1 MMCIIYLQRFF
12 KKSNDASNLEKKK
25 TFNQIIKKQFKDNI
39 LLIITV
45 ISVII
50 GIGLGFVLRIYTNL
64 SVNEKA
70 YFGFPGE
77 VFY

>member
-1 MMCIIYLQRFF
+1 M
-12 KKSNDASNLEKKK
+12 EKKK
-25 TFNQIIKKQFKDNI
+25 TINQIIKKQFQDNI
-39 LLIITV
+39 LLILTV

-77 VFY
+77 VFNETKYMHTN

>member
-1 MMCIIYLQRFF
+1 MCIIYLQRFF
-12 KKSNDASNLEKKK
+12 KKSNDASNLEKKN